1 MSSGAPRGHIV
12 LVINAGSSSLKYDL
26 IDTSSGESRA
36 SGIVEKIGETASVA
50 RHSVGGVTYQLD
62 QACADHRAAFELVHA
77 AFDEHGPDLAGITL
91 AALGHRVVHG
101 GEHFSAPVVIDDHVE
116 AAIERLIPLAP
127 LHNPA
132 NLEGIRAARAR
143 FPDTPQVAVFD
154 TAFHQSLP
162 PHAYTYAVPRS
173 WREQHGVR
181 RYGFHGTSHAYVSR
195 RAAELLGL
203 PVAEANVIVLHLGNG
218 ASATAVAGGR
228 SVDTSMG
235 LSPLEGLVMGT
246 RPGDVDPSLPAHLAR
261 AGLSLEDYDHGLNR
275 LSGLKGL
282 AGTNDHREVSELAAG
297 GDPAAQLALDVVAH
311 RLRKYIGAYAAVLGR
326 VDAVAFTAGIG
337 EHSSEARRSA
347 LEGLALFGIELDPE
361 ANEAA
366 TSGEHRISTVSSP
379 VAVFVIPTKEE
390 LEIARQ
396 SVALVETL
404 TV

>member
-1 MSSGAPRGHIV
+1 MTSTAPRGGLV

-26 IDTSSGESRA
+26 VDTSTGQSRA
-36 SGIVEKIGETASVA
+36 SGIVEKIGEPTSVA
-50 RHSVGGVTYQLD
+50 RHSIGGVTYD
-62 QACADHRAAFELVHA
+62 REESCADHRAAFELVHS
-77 AFDEHGPDLAGITL
+77 AFRDHGPDLEAIAL
-91 AALGHRVVHG
+91 AAVGHRVVHG
-101 GEHFSAPVVIDDHVE
+101 GEHFSAPVVIDDDVE

-132 NLEGIRAARAR
+132 NLEGIRVARSR

-154 TAFHQSLP
+154 TAFHHTLP
-162 PHAYTYAVPRS
+162 PRAYTYAVPRS

-195 RAAELLGL
+195 RAA
-203 PVAEANVIVLHLGNG
+203 
-218 ASATAVAGGR
+218 VAGGR

-246 RPGDVDPSLPAHLAR
+246 RPGDLDPSLPVYLGR
-261 AGLSLEDYDHGLNR
+261 AGISLEDYNHGLNR
-275 LSGLKGL
+275 ESGLKGL

-297 GDPAAQLALDVVAH
+297 GDAAAQLALDVVAH

-337 EHSSEARRSA
+337 EHSAEARRSA
-347 LEGLALFGIELDPE
+347 VDGLALFGIELDHD

-366 TSGEHRISTVSSP
+366 TSGEHRISTATSR
-379 VAVFVIPTKEE
+379 VAVFVIPTEEE

-396 SVALVETL
+396 SVALVAAL